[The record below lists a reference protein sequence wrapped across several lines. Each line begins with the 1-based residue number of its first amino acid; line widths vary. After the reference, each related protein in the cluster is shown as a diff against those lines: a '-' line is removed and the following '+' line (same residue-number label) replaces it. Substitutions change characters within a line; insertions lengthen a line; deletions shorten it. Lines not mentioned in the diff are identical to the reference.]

1 MRLSLKSVL
10 VGSTLESECSEPADT
25 NPTNPGDTKIMKFKL
40 GVVLVCAA
48 FLLPAITH
56 AQVPVGRWEIV
67 HTTGDSLAQTT
78 MYPGG
83 FSTFLRAG
91 GTGDTYGTSSNSLC
105 VIDDNSSNVVP
116 SWVPVGVSG
125 NDFQITIAVDNLGA
139 APNVSF
145 VYTGTYAFTPIPG
158 DASVS
163 IPTITGTYYPV
174 GNASACSDA
183 TLSSPGNFVATF
195 LPTLE
200 SGSSS
205 GSLDGFG
212 VDGGM
217 PFDSTVNATL
227 TFSAPPVPGQI
238 AGTVSLDSNPT
249 FNTNACFA
257 TTSGVVNPLTINPN
271 LSTQSGILTSIYA
284 EGLDPQGV
292 PTTLILNGFSAN
304 LYTTAAN
311 TNPYADQITSTE
323 WAVAAAIGEDDSTV
337 GTTGVANDGT
347 NSTMVQF
354 YNVVGGAC
362 NNAGGADAPFH
373 FLSGTPI
380 VKGHKKHHRKSAPRK
395 DEPVRAR
402 PRK

>member
-1 MRLSLKSVL
+1 
-10 VGSTLESECSEPADT
+10 
-25 NPTNPGDTKIMKFKL
+25 MKFKL
-40 GVVLVCAA
+40 GVILVFAVS
-48 FLLPAITH
+48 LLPAITH

-67 HTTGDSLAQTT
+67 HTSGDSLADQTT
-78 MYPGG
+78 LYPGG

-116 SWVPVGVSG
+116 TGVGLSG

-145 VYTGTYAFTPIPG
+145 IYTGTYALTPIPG

-205 GSLDGFG
+205 GSLDSFG

-373 FLSGTPI
+373 FLSGKPFNHRDKKRRRHRHNPSPKGRPI
-380 VKGHKKHHRKSAPRK
+380 PIRGGK
-395 DEPVRAR
+395 D
-402 PRK
+402 

>member
-1 MRLSLKSVL
+1 
-10 VGSTLESECSEPADT
+10 
-25 NPTNPGDTKIMKFKL
+25 
-40 GVVLVCAA
+40 
-48 FLLPAITH
+48 
-56 AQVPVGRWEIV
+56 
-67 HTTGDSLAQTT
+67 
-78 MYPGG
+78 
-83 FSTFLRAG
+83 
-91 GTGDTYGTSSNSLC
+91 
-105 VIDDNSSNVVP
+105 
-116 SWVPVGVSG
+116 
-125 NDFQITIAVDNLGA
+125 
-139 APNVSF
+139 
-145 VYTGTYAFTPIPG
+145 
-158 DASVS
+158 VS
-163 IPTITGTYYPV
+163 IPTIIVTDYP
-174 GNASACSDA
+174 GAGDASACSVA
-183 TLSSPGNFVATF
+183 TQSIPGNFVATF

-249 FNTNACFA
+249 FSGSACFA
-257 TTSGVVNPLTINPN
+257 TTGSVVNPLIINPS

-292 PTTLILNGFSAN
+292 PTTLVLNGFSAN
-304 LYTTAAN
+304 LYTPTGTN
-311 TNPYADQITSTE
+311 TNPYADQITSSE
-323 WAVAAAIGEDDSTV
+323 WAVAAAIGEDDPTV
-337 GTTGVANDGT
+337 GTTGVAFDGT